1 MCRCRSYLLTVVF
14 TLGFCLLA
22 NSQSKEVL
30 QSKKAQIQK
39 EIQLTNKLIKKA
51 KKEKNQSINILSTLN
66 KQIESRGEIVK
77 TLDLEI
83 KMTIV
88 QIENLKAEIK
98 DTKQSIQNQQNLLD
112 TLKKEYALMIR
123 HAYHN
128 RNSYDRLAFIFS
140 AQSYNQAFKRIRYL
154 QEYSQF
160 RQKQVKEIKEV
171 ERQLSE
177 ELLSLKRQ
185 KVLLT
190 VAKNER
196 NAMLGESQIEINL
209 LTQEKQ
215 SQNTF
220 LSSLRK
226 REKKLKKDLS
236 KQQQLAKTLDDK
248 IKKIIAEEIRK
259 AKEKANVGGGVTMSL
274 TPEEQQLADN
284 FSSNKGKLPWPVERG
299 VIIERFGIQPHPV
312 LRGIETLNNGVKI
325 TTEEGS
331 FVRAIFEGEV
341 SRIID
346 IPGSGK
352 AVIISHGDYFTVYS
366 NLIEVFVKRG
376 QTVGLKEDIARVFTK
391 SSNKESIT
399 ELQIWKGSE
408 KLDPSSWL
416 YKAY

>member
-1 MCRCRSYLLTVVF
+1 MYRCSSYLLTIVF
-14 TLGFCLLA
+14 VSGLSLLA
-22 NSQSKEVL
+22 SSQSKEVL

-88 QIENLKAEIK
+88 QIDNLKAEIK
-98 DTKQSIQNQQNLLD
+98 ETKQSINDQQNLLD

-190 VAKNER
+190 VAKNKR

-209 LTQEKQ
+209 LSQEKQ

-226 REKKLKKDLS
+226 KEKKLKKDLS

-259 AKEKANVGGGVTMSL
+259 AKEKANVGGGVTLSL

-331 FVRAIFEGEV
+331 FVRAIFEGNV

-399 ELQIWKGSE
+399 ELQIWNGSE

>member
-1 MCRCRSYLLTVVF
+1 MYRCSSYLLTIVF
-14 TLGFCLLA
+14 VFGLSLLA
-22 NSQSKEVL
+22 SSQSKEVL

-88 QIENLKAEIK
+88 QIDNLKAEIK
-98 DTKQSIQNQQNLLD
+98 ETKQSIKDQQNLLD

-226 REKKLKKDLS
+226 KEKKLKKDLS

-259 AKEKANVGGGVTMSL
+259 AKEKANVGGGVTLSL

-331 FVRAIFEGEV
+331 FVRAIFEGNV

>member
-1 MCRCRSYLLTVVF
+1 MYRCSSYLLTIVF
-14 TLGFCLLA
+14 VSGLSLLA
-22 NSQSKEVL
+22 SSQSKEVL

-51 KKEKNQSINILSTLN
+51 KKEKNQSINILFTLN

-88 QIENLKAEIK
+88 QIDNLKAEIK
-98 DTKQSIQNQQNLLD
+98 ETKQSINDQQNLLD

-190 VAKNER
+190 VAKNKR

-226 REKKLKKDLS
+226 KEKKLKKDLS

-259 AKEKANVGGGVTMSL
+259 AKEKANVGGGVTLSL

-331 FVRAIFEGEV
+331 FVRAIFEGNV

>member
-1 MCRCRSYLLTVVF
+1 
-14 TLGFCLLA
+14 LLA
-22 NSQSKEVL
+22 RSQSKEVL

-88 QIENLKAEIK
+88 QIDNLKAEIK
-98 DTKQSIQNQQNLLD
+98 ETKKSIKDQQNLLD

-160 RQKQVKEIKEV
+160 RQKQVKEIKDV

-190 VAKNER
+190 VAKNKR

-226 REKKLKKDLS
+226 KEKKLKKDLS

-259 AKEKANVGGGVTMSL
+259 AKEKANVGGGVTLSL

-331 FVRAIFEGEV
+331 FVRAIFEGNV

>member
-1 MCRCRSYLLTVVF
+1 MYRCSSYLLTIVF
-14 TLGFCLLA
+14 VSGLSLLA
-22 NSQSKEVL
+22 SSQSKEVL
-30 QSKKAQIQK
+30 QSKKAQIQN

-88 QIENLKAEIK
+88 QIDNLKAEIK
-98 DTKQSIQNQQNLLD
+98 ETKQSINDQQNLLD

-190 VAKNER
+190 VAKNKR

-226 REKKLKKDLS
+226 KEKKLKKDLS

-259 AKEKANVGGGVTMSL
+259 AKEKANVGGGVTLSL

-331 FVRAIFEGEV
+331 FVRAIFEGNV

-399 ELQIWKGSE
+399 ELQIWNGSE

>member
-1 MCRCRSYLLTVVF
+1 MYRCSSYLLTIVF
-14 TLGFCLLA
+14 VSGLSLLA
-22 NSQSKEVL
+22 SSQSKEVL

-88 QIENLKAEIK
+88 QIDNLKAEIK
-98 DTKQSIQNQQNLLD
+98 ETKQSINDQQNLLD

-190 VAKNER
+190 VAKNKR

-226 REKKLKKDLS
+226 KEKKLKKDLS

-259 AKEKANVGGGVTMSL
+259 AKEKANVGGGVTLSL

-331 FVRAIFEGEV
+331 FVRAIFEGNV

-399 ELQIWKGSE
+399 ELQIWNGSE

>member
-88 QIENLKAEIK
+88 QIDNLKAEIK
-98 DTKQSIQNQQNLLD
+98 ETKQSIKDQQNLLD

-236 KQQQLAKTLDDK
+236 KQQQLAKTLENK

-259 AKEKANVGGGVTMSL
+259 AKEKANVGGGVTRSL
-274 TPEEQQLADN
+274 TPEEKQLADN

-331 FVRAIFEGEV
+331 FVRAIFEGKV

>member
-1 MCRCRSYLLTVVF
+1 MYRCSSYLLTIVF
-14 TLGFCLLA
+14 VFGLSLLA
-22 NSQSKEVL
+22 RSQSKEVL

-88 QIENLKAEIK
+88 QIDNLKAEIK
-98 DTKQSIQNQQNLLD
+98 ETKQSIKDQQNLLD

-160 RQKQVKEIKEV
+160 RQKQVKEIKDV

-190 VAKNER
+190 VAKNKR

-226 REKKLKKDLS
+226 KEKKLKKDLS

-259 AKEKANVGGGVTMSL
+259 AKEKANVGGGVTLSL

-331 FVRAIFEGEV
+331 FVRAIFEGNV

>member
-1 MCRCRSYLLTVVF
+1 
-14 TLGFCLLA
+14 LLA
-22 NSQSKEVL
+22 SSQSKEVL

-88 QIENLKAEIK
+88 QIDNLKAEIK
-98 DTKQSIQNQQNLLD
+98 ETKQSIKDQQNLLD

-190 VAKNER
+190 VAKNKR

-226 REKKLKKDLS
+226 KEKKLKKDLS

-259 AKEKANVGGGVTMSL
+259 AKEKANVGGGVTLSL

-331 FVRAIFEGEV
+331 FVRAIFEGNV

>member
-1 MCRCRSYLLTVVF
+1 MYRCSSYLLTIVF
-14 TLGFCLLA
+14 VFGLSLLA
-22 NSQSKEVL
+22 SSQSKEVL

-88 QIENLKAEIK
+88 QIDNLKAEIK
-98 DTKQSIQNQQNLLD
+98 ETKQSIKDQQNLLD

-190 VAKNER
+190 VAKNKR

-226 REKKLKKDLS
+226 KEKKLKKDLS

-259 AKEKANVGGGVTMSL
+259 AKEKANVGGGVTLSL

-331 FVRAIFEGEV
+331 FVRAIFEGNV

>member
-1 MCRCRSYLLTVVF
+1 
-14 TLGFCLLA
+14 LLA
-22 NSQSKEVL
+22 RSQSKEVL

-88 QIENLKAEIK
+88 QIDNLKAEIK
-98 DTKQSIQNQQNLLD
+98 ETKQSIKDQQNLLD

-160 RQKQVKEIKEV
+160 RQKQVKEIKDV

-190 VAKNER
+190 VAKNKR

-226 REKKLKKDLS
+226 KEKKLKKDLS

-259 AKEKANVGGGVTMSL
+259 AKEKANVGGGVTLSL

-331 FVRAIFEGEV
+331 FVRAIFEGNV

>member
-1 MCRCRSYLLTVVF
+1 MYRCSSYLLTIVF
-14 TLGFCLLA
+14 VFGLSLLA
-22 NSQSKEVL
+22 RSQSKEVL

-88 QIENLKAEIK
+88 QIDNLKAEIK
-98 DTKQSIQNQQNLLD
+98 ETKQSIKDQQNLLD

-160 RQKQVKEIKEV
+160 RQKQVKEIKDV

-190 VAKNER
+190 VAKNKR

-226 REKKLKKDLS
+226 KEKKLKKDLS

-259 AKEKANVGGGVTMSL
+259 AKEKANVGGGVTLSL

-331 FVRAIFEGEV
+331 FVRAIFEGNV

-376 QTVGLKEDIARVFTK
+376 QIVGLKEDIARVFTK

>member
-259 AKEKANVGGGVTMSL
+259 AKEKANVGGGVTLSL

-331 FVRAIFEGEV
+331 FVRAIFEGKV

-408 KLDPSSWL
+408 KLDTSSWL